1 MAPASHTHPIFEN
14 IMNMIHALK
23 LIGVSV
29 AVVALAA
36 CGDSKIS
43 AVKDSSFPNA
53 EFTFGETMNKVKG
66 CKGGEWTSE
75 LVSDTTIVTYTCTA
89 AVSPDIVKMSKERAL
104 RQMAEAMQ
112 YHEQRYAEIA
122 ASGASALAQAK
133 TMKERADQKLAAD
146 LKVIEEDIESLQ
158 KPIPY
163 APASLMAERERTR
176 VKYIELREKLKAQMA
191 SPDASDL
198 QNIEAGQKLVD
209 DIALWKEKYA
219 AAVKQPVPALE
230 KEIDAYY
237 DKDHTVQIKTR
248 FMYRV
253 NAPAKA
259 LSTQVLWNGQEHTN
273 ADPVY
278 LMDSARMGEF
288 ITYVTK
294 SGRSMD
300 ITEKYDAAF
309 PIKIKLPENGGTWP
323 VTFEFKN
330 QQQTE

>member
-1 MAPASHTHPIFEN
+1 MN
-14 IMNMIHALK
+14 IIPALK

-29 AVVALAA
+29 AVVTLAA

-53 EFTFGETMNKVKG
+53 EFTFGETMGKAKG
-66 CKGGEWTSE
+66 CKNGEWTSE
-75 LVSDTTIVTYTCTA
+75 LVSDTTFVTYTCTA
-89 AVSPDIVKMSKERAL
+89 TVNPDIIKMSKDRAL

-112 YHEQRYAEIA
+112 YRERQYADIVA
-122 ASGASALAQAK
+122 NGASALAQAK
-133 TMKERADQKLAAD
+133 TMKERADQKQAAD
-146 LKVIEEDIESLQ
+146 LKVIEEDIENLQ

-176 VKYIELREKLKAQMA
+176 EQYIELREKLKARMA

-198 QNIEAGQKLVD
+198 QNIEASQKIVD
-209 DIALWKEKYA
+209 DIALWKDKYA
-219 AAVKQPVPALE
+219 AAVKQPAPALK

-237 DKDHTVQIKTR
+237 DKDHVVQIKTR

-259 LSTQVLWNGQEHTN
+259 LTAQVLWNGEKHTE
-273 ADPVY
+273 AEPVY
-278 LMDSARMGEF
+278 LLDPARMAEF

-294 SGRSMD
+294 NGRSME

-309 PIKIKLPENGGTWP
+309 PIKIGYPSSGGTWP
-323 VTFEFKN
+323 VKFEFKS
-330 QQQTE
+330 QQKAE